1 MLRIKNILF
10 AVSFGLMVSLA
21 APGARAQAGSL
32 SEMIVA
38 GTVAFD
44 YSFKT
49 VGSSTPFTGSGK
61 ALVSGASY
69 KIEGNGLDIRCDGTS
84 RWTADPEAGEM
95 VIETAAGEVLDFLS
109 NPALLLGDLYGN
121 FKIEDIPVDGTPA
134 TANLKMQ
141 DGSEVEF
148 TITNLKYLEEKT
160 VWTFTKEELAAYPN
174 ITDLREE

>member
-1 MLRIKNILF
+1 
-10 AVSFGLMVSLA
+10 
-21 APGARAQAGSL
+21 
-32 SEMIVA
+32 
-38 GTVAFD
+38 
-44 YSFKT
+44 
-49 VGSSTPFTGSGK
+49 
-61 ALVSGASY
+61 
-69 KIEGNGLDIRCDGTS
+69 
-84 RWTADPEAGEM
+84 M

-148 TITNLKYLEEKT
+148 TITNLKYLEEKS